1 MKRYFQWNVEDAVRI
16 AIIESENDELI
27 HEVANGNTEIDKE
40 DLPAD
45 FDKWQEYTVFAHQY
59 GPFYVAFVRVMSAEG
74 E

>member
-45 FDKWQEYTVFAHQY
+45 FDKWQEYTGFAHQD
-59 GPFYVAFVRVMSAEG
+59 GPFDAAFVRVMSAEG